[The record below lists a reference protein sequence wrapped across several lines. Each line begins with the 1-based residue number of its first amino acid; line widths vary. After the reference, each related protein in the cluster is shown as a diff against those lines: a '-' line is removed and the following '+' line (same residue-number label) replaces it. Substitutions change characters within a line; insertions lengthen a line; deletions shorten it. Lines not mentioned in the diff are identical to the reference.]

1 MGGFLMFR
9 GLGRGAKLV
18 ALVAGLLAFMAAGP
32 AFASHISVPDL
43 TPTPFTVNPSAVGE
57 PEGPFTATFINFS
70 YRALVDQST
79 AAPPGIFSESGGG
92 FFTGFD
98 HPTLGTPVN
107 NTGINSDY
115 RLYVTFNATG
125 TAAPNLIGGID
136 VTFTSFVGS
145 LFVDK
150 DLDTTL
156 TCSLPA
162 SCAGSS
168 DGNQDISVASGGSDD
183 VLVATGAPLFIG
195 GAHVFPGLANGDFTV
210 LVFFEPV
217 GNFFSGPVFIG
228 LTLADI
234 NGVNTTVNFAGQDPL
249 QPFTDLRID
258 GSGNLFVAQVVPN
271 PSTLVLLG
279 LGLTGISAL
288 PALRRRRPRP

>member
-1 MGGFLMFR
+1 MFR

-18 ALVAGLLAFMAAGP
+18 ALVAGSLAFMAAGP

-43 TPTPFTVNPSAVGE
+43 TPTPFTVDPSAVGE
-57 PEGPFTATFINFS
+57 PGAPFTATFINFS

-79 AAPPGIFSESGGG
+79 PAPPGVFSESGGG
-92 FFTGFD
+92 FFSGFD

-107 NTGINSDY
+107 DTGIGSDY
-115 RLYVTFNATG
+115 RLYVTFTATG
-125 TAAPNLIGGID
+125 TAAPNAIGGID
-136 VTFTSFVGS
+136 VTFTSFAGS

-150 DLDTTL
+150 DRDTVL
-156 TCSLPA
+156 TCSTPG
-162 SCAGSS
+162 SCKGPS
-168 DGNQDISVASGGSDD
+168 DGDQDISVESGGFED

-195 GAHVFPGLANGDFTV
+195 GAHVFPGLVNGDFTV

-217 GNFFSGPVFIG
+217 GSFFSGPVFIG

-234 NGVNTTVNFAGQDPL
+234 NGVNTTVDFAGQSAL
-249 QPFTDLRID
+249 ASFTDLRID
-258 GSGNLFVAQVVPN
+258 GSGNLFVTRVVPN